1 MAAPRS
7 PPEQLSPTTT
17 PRRESWVV
25 RTLKYLRDVLYYMS
39 S

>member
-1 MAAPRS
+1 MPVPRS
-7 PPEQLSPTTT
+7 TPKQLSPTTT